1 MWVSDTPSG
10 VSSGSHS
17 FKTNGTFNALMPGD
31 IRASGPFRCTAA
43 CLSSGTHIGS
53 FMDVSLVS
61 LYYWIDGPLIFF
73 FRLTGI
79 PILNFYI
86 GTFVLCLI
94 CVVIGE
100 LTISLAIR
108 FNRRYIHELNEE
120 MNRNERLSI
129 MAYESGDEATYK
141 ALNKQ
146 ATDAWGKRFFTMVAY
161 SAGILWP
168 IPFALGWMQT
178 RFQDLEFPLA
188 FPLSLAFPGSVGYMF
203 AFIPLYIL
211 GRIVFKYL
219 RPHLPYFRGVMA
231 SLNSESIEKSG

>member
-1 MWVSDTPSG
+1 MD
-10 VSSGSHS
+10 
-17 FKTNGTFNALMPGD
+17 
-31 IRASGPFRCTAA
+31 
-43 CLSSGTHIGS
+43 LS
-53 FMDVSLVS
+53 LAS
-61 LYYWIDGPLIFF
+61 LYIWIDGILIYF

-86 GTFVLCLI
+86 GAFVLCMI
-94 CVVIGE
+94 CVVVGE

-146 ATDAWGKRFFTMVAY
+146 ATDAWGRRFFTMVAY

-178 RFQDLEFPLA
+178 RFQDLELPLA
-188 FPLSLAFPGSVGYMF
+188 YPLSLLFPWKVGYPF
-203 AFIPLYIL
+203 VFIPLYIL
-211 GRIVFKYL
+211 GRIVFKYI

-231 SLNSESIEKSG
+231 SLNSNIPEESGKPPS